1 MATFLNVYLTFNGN
15 CQEAF
20 DFYKSVFG
28 GAYLNVARY
37 KDVPA
42 EQQHDPAEGE
52 KIVNVSLP
60 IGGNSV
66 LMGSDTPNAYGKA
79 VTGTNFSVSIHPD
92 SKDEAQRLFE
102 GLSAG
107 GTVTMPMADAFWGAY
122 FGMFT
127 DQFGI
132 QWMIN
137 YDYNRQG

>member
-20 DFYKSVFG
+20 DFYKSVLG

-66 LMGSDTPNAYGKA
+66 LMGSDMPNAYGKA

-92 SKDEAQRLFE
+92 NKEEAQRLFE

>member
-66 LMGSDTPNAYGKA
+66 LMGSDMPNAYGKA